1 MNTERIHRYPG
12 VRPFETRER
21 HLFFGRKHDIEELT
35 DLILLEKLV
44 VLFAKSGYGK
54 SSLLKAGI
62 VPAFT
67 DPEAPEA
74 RRYHPVQVRFGTYV
88 EGKSVPP
95 LDAVLHAL
103 DTFVVGRDF
112 HFLAQLGTQSRLWH
126 HFKMRQSV
134 GDTARFLLIFD
145 QFEEFFSYPEAQQA
159 AFRAELAELLYEDIP
174 QDVRSAAREASREQR
189 AFLATPFDAK
199 AVFSIRADR
208 LSLLDG
214 MKDKLPAILH
224 KRYELRALDERQA
237 REAIVAPAA
246 LRPGSAGDFASSA
259 FSYAPDALDI
269 MLRELSGA
277 EQGENARIEAFQ
289 LQIVCASLEKRVTER
304 ALNIVTAAD
313 LPDFDTVYEDYYKDR
328 IGELPEVG
336 RLPARR
342 VLEDGLLLVDAQT
355 GDARRLSRD
364 ADELAQ
370 ALGVPQ
376 ELLLDLERT
385 YLIRR
390 EVNSLG
396 GYNFEIS
403 HDTLIA
409 PVLKARRER
418 EAEQEERRKE
428 LERLEAEQRAREA
441 EEKALAEKRRAEE
454 AERLRQVAEQ
464 EKRKAQKRTLFA
476 VAFAA
481 LALLAL
487 LMAASLYNRAE
498 KQKAEAEGL
507 KTKAEKALSLYK
519 KEQAAKDR
527 IEIENLK
534 KRAEDLKKNG
544 FFQSAGEMYEQAGS
558 LAARYNTFPDMR
570 AEIQLLDSLL
580 LDCER
585 RPVKGD

>member
-1 MNTERIHRYPG
+1 MNHERIHRYPG

-21 HLFFGRKHDIEELT
+21 HLFFGRKRDTEELA
-35 DLILLEKLV
+35 DHILLEKLV

-62 VPAFT
+62 VPSFT
-67 DPEAPEA
+67 DPGTPET

-95 LDAVLHAL
+95 LDAVLNAL
-103 DTFVVGRDF
+103 DTFAVGKDF
-112 HFLAQLGTQSRLWH
+112 QFLATLSPQTRLWH
-126 HFKMRQSV
+126 HFKMRQASPPTPPHV
-134 GDTARFLLIFD
+134 GKGDNSRFLLIFD
-145 QFEEFFSYPEAQQA
+145 QFEEFFSYPETQQA

-174 QDVRSAAREASREQR
+174 QDVRSSARELDREQR
-189 AFLATPFDAK
+189 VFLATPFDAK

-224 KRYELRALDERQA
+224 KRFELRALDERQA

-246 LRPGSAGDFASSA
+246 LTTVAPPSHSKTGHPQSLIPNPQSPFLSPS
-259 FSYAPDALDI
+259 FSFAPDALDI

-277 EQGENARIEAFQ
+277 ETGDNARIEAFQ

-304 ALNIVTAAD
+304 GLSIVTAAD

-328 IGELPEVG
+328 IGELPETS

-342 VLEDGLLLVDAQT
+342 VLEDGLLLVDIQT

-364 ADELAQ
+364 AGELSQ
-370 ALGVPQ
+370 ALGVSP

-409 PVLKARRER
+409 PVLKARKER
-418 EAEQEERRKE
+418 EAQQEELRKE
-428 LERLEAEQRAREA
+428 QERLEAERRAREA
-441 EEKALAEKRRAEE
+441 EAQAAEEKRRAEE
-454 AERLRQVAEQ
+454 AERLKNE
-464 EKRKAQKRTLFA
+464 
-476 VAFAA
+476 A
-481 LALLAL
+481 L
-487 LMAASLYNRAE
+487 
-498 KQKAEAEGL
+498 
-507 KTKAEKALSLYK
+507 
-519 KEQAAKDR
+519 
-527 IEIENLK
+527 
-534 KRAEDLKKNG
+534 
-544 FFQSAGEMYEQAGS
+544 
-558 LAARYNTFPDMR
+558 
-570 AEIQLLDSLL
+570 
-580 LDCER
+580 
-585 RPVKGD
+585 